1 MKRIK
6 KLTLM
11 IIRAAAY
18 RGNRIRTYYWAEGQL
33 QDLQAV
39 SIMPDLYYRWL
50 FRVAMRLVRFDM
62 FRKLA
67 DQAIHTI
74 PYHVRFNL
82 A

>member
-6 KLTLM
+6 KLALM
-11 IIRAAAY
+11 IIRTAAY
-18 RGNRIRTYYWAEGQL
+18 RKNRIRTYYWAERQL
-33 QDLQAV
+33 QDLQPV
-39 SIMPDLYYRWL
+39 FVMPDLYYRWL
-50 FRVAMRLVRFDM
+50 FSVSMRLVRFDM

>member
-1 MKRIK
+1 MKRLK

-11 IIRAAAY
+11 IIRATAY
-18 RGNRIRTYYWAEGQL
+18 RHNRHRTYYWAERHL
-33 QDLQAV
+33 NEMHKV
-39 SIMPDLYYRWL
+39 TVMPELYYRWL
-50 FRVAMRLVRFDM
+50 FRVSMRLVRIDR

-74 PYHVRFNL
+74 PYHIRFNL

>member
-6 KLTLM
+6 KLTLLT
-11 IIRAAAY
+11 IRAAAY
-18 RGNRIRTYYWAEGQL
+18 RSNRIRAYYWAERHLHAL
-33 QDLQAV
+33 QTV
-39 SIMPDLYYRWL
+39 TIMPDLYYRWL
-50 FRVAMRLVRFDM
+50 FRVSMRLVRFDM
-62 FRKLA
+62 FRRIA